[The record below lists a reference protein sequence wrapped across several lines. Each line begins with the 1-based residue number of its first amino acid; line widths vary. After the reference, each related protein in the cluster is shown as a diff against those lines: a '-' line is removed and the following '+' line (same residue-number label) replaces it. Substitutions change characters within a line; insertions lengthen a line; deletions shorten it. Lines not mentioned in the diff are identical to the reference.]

1 MIDDREYHVKLD
13 AWMRDLGVQE
23 DVMETV
29 TWAEEEEWIVEY
41 LNTNEGGEA
50 HSGVEIDIETSTLSE
65 DSQRDV
71 EMELEDVEYRQ
82 W

>member
-29 TWAEEEEWIVEY
+29 IWAEEEEWIVEY
-41 LNTNEGGEA
+41 LNTLEGGEA
-50 HSGVEIDIETSTLSE
+50 QSGVEIDIETSTISE

-71 EMELEDVEYRQ
+71 EMELEDVE
-82 W
+82 